1 MSFVNHTF
9 TQEVEVV
16 PASFSFTLSWR
27 RFAETA
33 LMGGFVCLFV
43 LAGIFGGHVDAL
55 RAAGLAGGSAIGGVA
70 GFFSAITSN
79 LVWLGVTIV
88 GFAIVLIAI
97 LFLSG
102 HSRAHDVALKVGVG
116 VFLLIAAPGIVA

>member
-1 MSFVNHTF
+1 M
-9 TQEVEVV
+9 
-16 PASFSFTLSWR
+16 PLSFTLPWRRAAWSWR
-27 RFAETA
+27 RFGETA
-33 LMGGFVCLFV
+33 AIAELVYMLV
-43 LAGIFGGHVDAL
+43 LVGLVGEHVDAL
-55 RAAGLAGGSAIGGVA
+55 KAAGLSGGSAIGGVA

-79 LVWLGVTIV
+79 LVWLGVTVV

-102 HSRAHDVALKVGVG
+102 HSRAHDIALKVGVG

>member
-1 MSFVNHTF
+1 MPDWLVTAAA
-9 TQEVEVV
+9 VV
-16 PASFSFTLSWR
+16 VMV
-27 RFAETA
+27 A
-33 LMGGFVCLFV
+33 LCL
-43 LAGIFGGHVDAL
+43 LLGGHVDAL
-55 RAAGLAGGSAIGGVA
+55 KAAGLAGGSAIGGVS

-79 LVWLGVTIV
+79 LVWLGVTVV

-102 HSRAHDVALKVGVG
+102 HSRAHDIALKVGVG

>member
-1 MSFVNHTF
+1 MSLSIK
-9 TQEVEVV
+9 QKEVTRMSCRWMCRAVPDWLVTAAAVV
-16 PASFSFTLSWR
+16 VMV
-27 RFAETA
+27 A
-33 LMGGFVCLFV
+33 LCL
-43 LAGIFGGHVDAL
+43 LLGGHVDAL
-55 RAAGLAGGSAIGGVA
+55 KAAGLAGGSAIGGVS

-79 LVWLGVTIV
+79 LVWLGVTVV

-102 HSRAHDVALKVGVG
+102 HSRAHDIALKVGVG

>member
-1 MSFVNHTF
+1 MPFPWMSRVMPDWLVTAAA
-9 TQEVEVV
+9 VV
-16 PASFSFTLSWR
+16 VMVVL
-27 RFAETA
+27 
-33 LMGGFVCLFV
+33 CL
-43 LAGIFGGHVDAL
+43 LFGGHVDAL

-79 LVWLGVTIV
+79 LVWLGVTVV

-102 HSRAHDVALKVGVG
+102 HSRAHDIALKVGVG